1 MAALIARR
9 LVLWTLTLLL
19 ITAAVYA
26 AVRSLP
32 GTPTWNE
39 DLTARPQ
46 ASAWLERTHAADPI
60 LIGYAR
66 WMADLARLDLGIS
79 FALEP
84 GRPVTAL
91 LADALPYTLTLGFA
105 AFTMTLL
112 VAVPLGALSAW
123 RPDSLGA
130 KGGGAALYALH
141 ALPVFWIALG
151 LQQTVGGRMA
161 LLPGHGPGPAGHSP
175 LDQGTVAWLAACA
188 PHWILPTA
196 ALTLGSLAF
205 IIRFCRS
212 ALMDAMGKPYA
223 QAARA
228 RGAGDGRVLLR
239 HGLANAAVPLIS
251 LMGVMLP
258 GIVSGSV
265 LVENVFGLPGVGRLF
280 FNAAIQRDYPVIM
293 AIAVL
298 TATATLIANLCA
310 DLLYRAVDPRMAAG
324 GRAKAAA

>member
-1 MAALIARR
+1 MVALVARR
-9 LVLWTLTLLL
+9 LVLSAFTLLL

-32 GTPTWNE
+32 GTPSWN
-39 DLTARPQ
+39 DDSTARPQ
-46 ASAWLERTHAADPI
+46 ESAWLERTHAADPI

-66 WMADLARLDLGIS
+66 WVTDLARLDLGVS

-91 LADALPYTLTLGFA
+91 LADALPYTLTLGLA
-105 AFTMTLL
+105 AFTMALL
-112 VAVPLGALSAW
+112 VAAPLGALSAW

-130 KGGGAALYALH
+130 KWSAAALYALH

-151 LQQTVGGRMA
+151 LQQTVGGRLG

-175 LDQGTVAWLAACA
+175 QDHGTLAWLAACA
-188 PHWILPTA
+188 PHWVLPTLA
-196 ALTLGSLAF
+196 MTLGSLAF
-205 IIRFCRS
+205 IIRFCRA
-212 ALMDAMGKPYA
+212 ALMDAMGMPFA

-251 LMGVMLP
+251 LMGLMLP
-258 GIVSGSV
+258 GIVSGSI
-265 LVENVFGLPGVGRLF
+265 LVEKIFGLPGVGRLF
-280 FNAAIQRDYPVIM
+280 FNAAVHRDYPIVM
-293 AIAVL
+293 AVAVM
-298 TATATLIANLCA
+298 TAAATLLANLCA
-310 DLLYRAVDPRMAAG
+310 DLLYRMVDPRMTTGGGTEAAT
-324 GRAKAAA
+324 